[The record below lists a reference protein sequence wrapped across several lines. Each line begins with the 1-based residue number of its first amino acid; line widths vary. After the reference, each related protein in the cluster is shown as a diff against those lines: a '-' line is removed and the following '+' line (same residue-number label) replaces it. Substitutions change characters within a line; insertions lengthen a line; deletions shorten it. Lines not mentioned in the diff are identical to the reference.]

1 MKKLLAILLFLA
13 MIVSLVSCD
22 TNKIEDT
29 SASST
34 NSSSSETTDTSF
46 SDGDLETV
54 QYFVSPADEK
64 RTTKTIVKEN
74 DDGIKM
80 EITFYGYASESLGK
94 DFYMKHDEY
103 IRAEVKITNGSED
116 PYYQTVPTCCVK
128 GQNPHRHEFD
138 VDIADANG
146 HRLTINSA
154 YEACPEMLYT
164 WEIKVGETY
173 AFRLNYVAGEA
184 LSDFRTGKTK
194 VEDFTLYDG
203 SIYTDGVC
211 EFSGDISF
219 GYFEPIDIIG
229 QMNDREISAD
239 VAFEVVYVKRSE
251 TSAFVHPDDS
261 EYIFKE
267 FIKQNED
274 LELKVIF
281 GVSESESLGEDAY
294 FQRDEILYGN
304 VYITNTSN
312 HSIYFTLHAPIE
324 LVGLS
329 EPYEFDIKLMSAN
342 GYTLD
347 HLKGYTDVNMYISL
361 IELKP
366 GEMFM
371 RSMRFAP
378 GEYVKGYYVDENGND
393 CYTDGGF
400 RYYGEDAYKDGK
412 MRFEGTVSL
421 GIYYDSHEAYL
432 HSETKSISVDVAL
445 TCLYTPIE
453 STID

>member
-22 TNKIEDT
+22 TNEIEDT

-34 NSSSSETTDTSF
+34 NSSSSETTDTSETTETTEA
-46 SDGDLETV
+46 SDIET
-54 QYFVSPADEK
+54 QKTPFV
-64 RTTKTIVKEN
+64 
-74 DDGIKM
+74 
-80 EITFYGYASESLGK
+80 Y
-94 DFYMKHDEY
+94 
-103 IRAEVKITNGSED
+103 
-116 PYYQTVPTCCVK
+116 
-128 GQNPHRHEFD
+128 
-138 VDIADANG
+138 
-146 HRLTINSA
+146 
-154 YEACPEMLYT
+154 
-164 WEIKVGETY
+164 
-173 AFRLNYVAGEA
+173 
-184 LSDFRTGKTK
+184 
-194 VEDFTLYDG
+194 
-203 SIYTDGVC
+203 
-211 EFSGDISF
+211 
-219 GYFEPIDIIG
+219 
-229 QMNDREISAD
+229 
-239 VAFEVVYVKRSE
+239 
-251 TSAFVHPDDS
+251 PDDY
-261 EYIFKE
+261 ERLGYHKIVT
-267 FIKQNED
+267 QNED
-274 LELKVIF
+274 IEMTVAFNYCLFK
-281 GVSESESLGEDAY
+281 SESLGEDAY

-421 GIYYDSHEAYL
+421 EIYYDSHEAYL